1 MIVKWR
7 GIAWAPTRAETAL
20 WEAQAKGALST
31 INGCWPSVPSTQR
44 AFSVNLTTPVQ
55 FPAVADP
62 STNESQSPH

>member
-31 INGCWPSVPSTQR
+31 INGCWPRVSSTQR
-44 AFSVNLTTPVQ
+44 AFSVNLTTARSISSRGGSVHQ
-55 FPAVADP
+55 
-62 STNESQSPH
+62 